1 MGQSRALQKMMMV
14 NLVESYKKFT
24 KVCQR
29 DRESYI
35 KIAEEK
41 MEEDM

>member
-1 MGQSRALQKMMMV
+1 MMMV
-14 NLVESYKKFT
+14 NLVEAYKTFA

-29 DRESYI
+29 DRENYI

-41 MEEDM
+41 MEEDMEVI